1 MQNYTNVVQGNT
13 TIQPQIG
20 QSNDITMI
28 SASNVAQQQQQS
40 QQKPILTTQHQA
52 VPQQVAANKRKF
64 SETATYPPQPNAPI
78 MQAQS
83 FTQNAPQTRILPTQQ
98 IKKHFFQSKKF

>member
-98 IKKHFFQSKKF
+98 SKKHFFQSKKF